1 MVYGMDYP
9 LLPFLFRPYLKRE
22 LPGWGKLT
30 NLLGING
37 IDNLNP
43 RWRTAPKRTIRG
55 KVHGYLMELDLSDDG
70 ERGVYFLGRYYDL
83 ENQLTL
89 DAVLK
94 SGDTF
99 IDGGANI
106 GMTTLHAAR
115 RVGEAGRVFAFE
127 PQPPCAE
134 KIQKHLAN
142 NHLTQIVLHKV
153 GLSNKAAQLTLNVPG
168 GGSIMANFST
178 VAEGS
183 IVREQYSC
191 SLIRGDD
198 LVRGQIVG
206 DLMIKLDIEGFE
218 LFALRGLE
226 ETIARHRPPILT
238 EVVPHQLRRAGAD
251 EHQLFAHLHER
262 EYRAHAILR
271 KKSRRPVLALR
282 PIERPEDLGEI
293 FDVLWVPRSG
303 SHFDPTPYLA

>member
-1 MVYGMDYP
+1 MGYP
-9 LLPFLFRPYLKRE
+9 RLPFLFRPYFMRE

-30 NLLGING
+30 GLLGISG
-37 IDNLNP
+37 VDNVNP
-43 RWRTAPKRTIRG
+43 RWRTAPSRTIRG

-83 ENQLTL
+83 ENQLTV

-115 RVGEAGRVFAFE
+115 RVGEVGRVFAFE
-127 PQPPCAE
+127 PQPSCAE
-134 KIQKHLAN
+134 KIQKYLAN
-142 NHLTQIVLHKV
+142 NHLPQIQLHKI
-153 GLSNKAAQLTLNVPG
+153 GLSDKAAQLTLNVIG
-168 GGSIMANFST
+168 GGSILATFGT
-178 VAEGS
+178 VKAGPG
-183 IVREQYSC
+183 VREQYSC
-191 SLIRGDD
+191 FLVRGDD
-198 LVRGQIVG
+198 VLRGQIVG
-206 DLMIKLDIEGFE
+206 DVMIKLDIEGFE

-238 EVVPHQLRRAGAD
+238 EVVPHQLRRAGTD

-262 EYRAHAILR
+262 EYRAHAIHR
-271 KKSRRPVLALR
+271 KKRRRPPVLALR
-282 PIERPEDLGEI
+282 PIERPEDLGDI

-303 SHFDPTPYLA
+303 SHFDLTPYLG